1 MQFWRKRMIDVID
14 PHSAQEIFFDGI
26 HEVKI
31 VAGIVRIVLYSRQ
44 NDVGTVVARL
54 ALPLSEL
61 PDVIQALVIALTNA
75 AKTAGP

>member
-1 MQFWRKRMIDVID
+1 MDVID
-14 PHSAQEIFFDGI
+14 PHNAQEIFFDGI

-31 VAGIVRIVLYSRQ
+31 VAGIVRIALYSRQ
-44 NDVGTVVARL
+44 NEVSTIVARL

>member
-1 MQFWRKRMIDVID
+1 MDVID
-14 PHSAQEIFFDGI
+14 PHNAQEIFFDGI

-75 AKTAGP
+75 AKSAGP

>member
-1 MQFWRKRMIDVID
+1 MIAVVD
-14 PHSAQEIFFDGI
+14 PHNVQEIFTDGV

-31 VAGIVRIVLYSRQ
+31 IEGVVRSVWIERQ
-44 NDVGTVVARL
+44 DGTGTIVARL

-75 AKTAGP
+75 VRT

>member
-1 MQFWRKRMIDVID
+1 MDVID
-14 PHSAQEIFFDGI
+14 PHNVAEIFFDGI

-31 VAGIVRIVLYSRQ
+31 IEGIVRIVLFSRQ
-44 NDVGTVVARL
+44 NATGVIVARL

-75 AKTAGP
+75 VRGGSVP

>member
-1 MQFWRKRMIDVID
+1 MEVID
-14 PHSAQEIFFDGI
+14 PHNAQEIFFDGI

-75 AKTAGP
+75 AKTASP

>member
-1 MQFWRKRMIDVID
+1 
-14 PHSAQEIFFDGI
+14 
-26 HEVKI
+26 VKI

-61 PDVIQALVIALTNA
+61 PDVIQELVIALTNA
-75 AKTAGP
+75 AKSAGP